1 MRRLATWLPPLLWT
15 AVVLSFSTDDFSAV
29 RTGNVIEPFL
39 AWLFPSLSPQTID
52 LVHAVTRKGAHLT
65 EYAILA
71 ALWLRAFHRSG
82 AVRPPAS
89 AWLALAVAVVCAIVD
104 ETHQA
109 FVPSRGPAAA
119 DVLLDSVGAMLA
131 IVPARLGWGRTA
143 ELATGVLLWI
153 ALVGGLASLGI
164 SLAAGT
170 GGGPLWITVPIAA
183 AALLY
188 RWSASARS

>member
-1 MRRLATWLPPLLWT
+1 VKRLATWLPPLLWT
-15 AVVLSFSTDDFSAV
+15 AVVLSFSSDDFSAA
-29 RTGNVIEPFL
+29 RTGSVISPLL
-39 AWLFPSLSPQTID
+39 AWLFPSITPHTVDVI
-52 LVHAVTRKGAHLT
+52 HALIRKAAHLT

-71 ALWLRAFHRSG
+71 ALWVRAFHRSG

-104 ETHQA
+104 ESHQA
-109 FVPSRGPAAA
+109 MVPSRGPSAA
-119 DVLLDSVGAMLA
+119 DVLLDSAGALLA
-131 IVPARLGWGRTA
+131 IVPSRLGWGRTA
-143 ELATGVLLWI
+143 EIATGVLLWI
-153 ALVGGLASLGI
+153 ALAGGLCSLGI

-188 RWSASARS
+188 RWSASSRR